1 MLYETDLTQHQ
12 RIVPFPFPV
21 QRVGRTLGDQ
31 RREYD
36 FFFTDKVEICIRIS
50 GGEEEFAVDRID
62 GKIYRT
68 RFPHVLIKYPFR
80 PFSNALPHPRNSFH
94 FSYPL
99 EALEKMREL
108 GILPEE
114 IAWEI
119 ELSPEIS
126 ELIRRL
132 TDLQNHSLERGVADR
147 IDLACFQLLQE
158 LLFMRQR
165 PRTKHDRRKDRI
177 MAIASALKMRYNR
190 AFDLES
196 LALEHGMSR
205 RTFFRYWG
213 EYFPE
218 SPAEYVQ
225 NLKLSEA
232 ARQLRETSHPVGE
245 ITALVNF
252 SDSAY
257 LSKLFRRRFGM
268 TPLQYRKA
276 VRAEAYDPARK
287 IPSLPES

>member
-1 MLYETDLTQHQ
+1 
-12 RIVPFPFPV
+12 
-21 QRVGRTLGDQ
+21 
-31 RREYD
+31 
-36 FFFTDKVEICIRIS
+36 
-50 GGEEEFAVDRID
+50 
-62 GKIYRT
+62 
-68 RFPHVLIKYPFR
+68 
-80 PFSNALPHPRNSFH
+80 
-94 FSYPL
+94 
-99 EALEKMREL
+99 
-108 GILPEE
+108 
-114 IAWEI
+114 
-119 ELSPEIS
+119 
-126 ELIRRL
+126 
-132 TDLQNHSLERGVADR
+132 
-147 IDLACFQLLQE
+147 
-158 LLFMRQR
+158 
-165 PRTKHDRRKDRI
+165 
-177 MAIASALKMRYNR
+177 
-190 AFDLES
+190 
-196 LALEHGMSR
+196 MSR
-205 RTFFRYWG
+205 RTFIRYWG